1 MGEQISA
8 ALLIAVMSL
17 VTIGLRAIPFLIFS
31 QKRKVPQSVL
41 YLGQV
46 LPGAALGMLVI
57 YCLRDLN
64 MGTPGSSMIP
74 LLSCLLVAVV
84 QVLKRNTIYSILAGT
99 AAYMLFSHL

>member
-74 LLSCLLVAVV
+74 LLSCLLVAAV